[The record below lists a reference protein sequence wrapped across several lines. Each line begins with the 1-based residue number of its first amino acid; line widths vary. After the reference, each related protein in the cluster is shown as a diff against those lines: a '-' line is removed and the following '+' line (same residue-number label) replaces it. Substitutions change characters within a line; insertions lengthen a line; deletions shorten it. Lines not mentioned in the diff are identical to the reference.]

1 MLLCHFK
8 FLCLVDLLL
17 IYYILWQVAKDF
29 LSSQQ
34 ITESKS
40 LVTYDVGCL
49 FTALSHR
56 KPASAGK
63 SLSSSS
69 VRTVLKAGHCMS
81 TLHLNNMASA
91 YRKSVPFAPKYLHLY
106 FSDDVY

>member
-17 IYYILWQVAKDF
+17 IYYVLWQVAKGF
-29 LSSQQ
+29 LSSQH
-34 ITESKS
+34 ITESKK

-49 FTALSHR
+49 FTALSHI
-56 KPASAGK
+56 KPASTGT
-63 SLSSSS
+63 SLIGSS
-69 VRTVLKAGHCMS
+69 VRTVLKEGHCMS
-81 TLHLNNMASA
+81 TVHLNNMASA
-91 YRKSVPFAPKYLHLY
+91 YRKSVVSAPKYPHLY